1 MRVFPAMTLVLAS
14 LAIVGCGTVRENR
27 FNEAPIDPVDRK
39 IVYRAPAYDER
50 TYYRHDVDVVHVQPG
65 YRVVPVTRSD
75 GHYYYHR
82 S

>member
-1 MRVFPAMTLVLAS
+1 MRVSPAMALVIAGV
-14 LAIVGCGTVRENR
+14 AVVGCGTVRENR

-39 IVYRAPAYDER
+39 IVYRAPASDER
-50 TYYRHDVDVVHVQPG
+50 TSSRHDVDVVHVQPG

-75 GHYYYHR
+75 GYYYYR